1 MAYFLGRDV
10 IVCLGVED
18 TTNCMDNQGTSG
30 AAVVAVGSFSAT
42 NNDLPIRTALNT
54 GTGVGKVDDLT
65 GVDISLG
72 SVDEDIAYMG
82 QRTALKA
89 EIKKETSITLTKKKT
104 DQFFSSA
111 FAQGLRYGVS
121 GADTDTSTSVALGLA
136 QPAAG
141 FGFRICVGLKDD
153 AEVITVAG
161 CTFSEYGTTVNADG
175 VTEETLTFTSHITPK
190 VAAAETVANPIGH
203 SDFPL

>member
-1 MAYFLGRDV
+1 MVYFLGRDV
-10 IVCLGVED
+10 IVCLGVEN
-18 TTNCMDNQGTSG
+18 TTNAMDNQGTSG
-30 AAVVAVGSFSAT
+30 ASVVASGSSSAA
-42 NNDLPIRTALNT
+42 NNDLLIRTSLNT

-65 GVDISLG
+65 GVDITLG

-89 EIKKETSITLTKKKT
+89 EIKKETTVVLTKKKT

-111 FAQGLRYGVS
+111 FSQGMRYGV
-121 GADTDTSTSVALGLA
+121 ADTATVAAAVELGLQ

-153 AEVITVAG
+153 SEVITVAG
-161 CTFSEYGTTVNADG
+161 CTFSEYATTVNADG
-175 VTEETLTFTSHITPK
+175 VTEETLTFISHVTPV
-190 VAAAETVANPIGH
+190 VAAAESV
-203 SDFPL
+203 SDALGSSTFPL

>member
-1 MAYFLGRDV
+1 MVYFLGRDV
-10 IVCLGVED
+10 IVCLGVEN
-18 TTNCMDNQGTSG
+18 TTNAMDNQGTSG
-30 AAVVAVGSFSAT
+30 AGVVSGAGTAG
-42 NNDLPIRTALNT
+42 NNDLLIRTSLDT

-65 GVDISLG
+65 GVDITLG

-89 EIKKETSITLTKKKT
+89 GIKKETTIVLTKKKT

-111 FAQGLRYGVS
+111 FAQGMRYGV
-121 GADTDTSTSVALGLA
+121 ADTATVDAAVELGLQ

-141 FGFRICVGLKDD
+141 FGFRLCVALKDEK
-153 AEVITVAG
+153 EVITVAG

-175 VTEETLTFTSHITPK
+175 VTEETLTFISHIAPK
-190 VAAAETVANPIGH
+190 VAAEQSVSNPVGH
-203 SDFPL
+203 ADFPL